1 MSTAT
6 TESLFL
12 APIDPKALFTKEA
25 TIARM
30 PDDDRKWPEVVLSEL
45 HKQLPFLSGMD
56 VALNFTRI
64 APEAGY
70 GFGHAIVRGQK
81 NAAGLPTP
89 KSENQLV
96 KIPVIVEDR
105 YLQPF
110 HVFLFESRT
119 IPLTQS
125 RFEEALENPRVFAG
139 SDAPPKEEKSLV
151 DQLYPPYQ
159 QRQGFGRI
167 VDGTSGMTGSSMGI
181 NKVAANLED
190 MSADELKRMAE
201 LMRYEERDAANK
213 GRSLKDRL
221 METKELSAG
230 AGVTGGATGAY
241 RAYKHSGDAVAGAKG
256 LAKGTAAGASLALLT
271 NLGALYKEHRR
282 NKDRETSTYAEH
294 FNKRAELQDI
304 PNYTSASSADTS
316 CKTCKFYSSSTEM
329 GLGFCNKFSAD
340 VKEANVC
347 DDWQINSTDAKLAS
361 YNKFLMGYKK

>member
-96 KIPVIVEDR
+96 KIPIIVEDR

-167 VDGTSGMTGSSMGI
+167 VDGTSGMTGSSIGI
-181 NKVAANLED
+181 NKVAKANLSPED
-190 MSADELKRMAE
+190 FKRLAELKK
-201 LMRYEERDAANK
+201 YEERDKANAL
-213 GRSLKDRL
+213 RSTKDRL
-221 METKELSAG
+221 LEHKEITLGSGLAGSAG
-230 AGVTGGATGAY
+230 GAY
-241 RAYKHSGDAVAGAKG
+241 RALKG
-256 LAKGTAAGASLALLT
+256 GKAMPSVIAQAAAGAG
-271 NLGALYKEHRR
+271 LGMSATGASQAYRAIKERKRNADRKSSKYKEFF
-282 NKDRETSTYAEH
+282 KEGEI
-294 FNKRAELQDI
+294 QDV
-304 PNYTSASSADTS
+304 PNYMDAQTPDSS
-316 CKTCKFYSSSTEM
+316 CKTCKFYSSSTNM
-329 GLGFCNKFSAD
+329 GQGFCNKFSAE
-340 VKEANVC
+340 VAENKTC
-347 DDWQINSTDAKLAS
+347 DDWEVNTTAEKLAE
-361 YNKFLMGYKK
+361 YTKFLMGRRQ